1 MLIRKNILGFLLL
14 SAIGVSAQL
23 SPNTQARLSDGD
35 SPSSR
40 AQSGAQQLSSTAQQ
54 PTPTSERTAPAP
66 LAPQITP
73 ARVSTGHLF
82 SRPATPSQVQGPS
95 RVDEFVQDGKLRL
108 SLEDAILLTLLNNSD
123 VNVNRA
129 QFDLSQ
135 FAVQRAHSAFDPLF
149 VAGFTPTRS
158 TSPSASTLVGAST
171 LSTLSQTTTTGYSQ
185 TFQSGTGVNVG
196 LSTTRFTTNSSFATV
211 NPSFNSGLTFSLS
224 QPLLRRFGMF
234 ANRAPIIIAQ
244 RGVRQSRAN
253 FEAQLNDT
261 VQRVINQY
269 WDVVQSRKTLEV
281 LRKSLELAEASYQRD
296 KRALELGALPPLD
309 IYRSESQVAQRKL
322 SVIQAEYGLKQV
334 EDTLRQTV
342 GADLDARAGALDLAL
357 TDSAETNGK
366 LEIVDLQEALAAALK
381 DRPEIESQNQQLA
394 IDDANAKLA
403 SNNLRPDLNLN
414 ATYTS
419 NGLGGLVFNN
429 SGALVSSGGFG
440 DSLSQLGGFNF
451 PTYGINLQL
460 RLPIHNSAAAA
471 DLGTALVSK
480 RRSLYQM
487 RSIQQTIATE
497 VKNAVHDLEQA
508 ELVMA
513 AAQTARELA
522 QKNLGAEQRKYEL
535 GAQTIFFVLDAQNQ
549 LSQAEQSLVQA
560 QILYQKALAE
570 VDHATGSLL
579 AKHKLIP
586 ASATP

>member
-1 MLIRKNILGFLLL
+1 MHFRFLALSFLL
-14 SAIGVSAQL
+14 SIATAASGQT
-23 SPNTQARLSDGD
+23 SPNASAAAPRT
-35 SPSSR
+35 
-40 AQSGAQQLSSTAQQ
+40 QQLSSAAQEPS
-54 PTPTSERTAPAP
+54 PTGERTPPAP
-66 LAPQITP
+66 LAPEIVP
-73 ARVSTGHLF
+73 ARVSTGHFF
-82 SRPATPSQVQGPS
+82 SRPSAPAQVQAPG
-95 RVDEFVQDGKLRL
+95 RVDDFIKDGKLRL

-149 VAGFTPTRS
+149 VAGFTPTRAVE
-158 TSPSASTLVGAST
+158 PSDSSLNGAST
-171 LSTLSQTTTTGYSQ
+171 LSTLRQTTSTGYSQ
-185 TFQSGTGVNVG
+185 TFQSGTGVSVG

-211 NPSFNSGLTFSLS
+211 NPSFTSGLSFSVS
-224 QPLLRRFGMF
+224 QPLMKNFGMF

-269 WDVVQSRKTLEV
+269 WDVVQARKTLEV
-281 LRKSLELAEASYQRD
+281 LKKSLELAEASYQRD

-309 IYRSESQVAQRKL
+309 IYRSESQVAQRKIP
-322 SVIQAEYGLKQV
+322 VIQAEYSLKQF
-334 EDTLRQTV
+334 ENTLRQTL
-342 GADLDARAGALDLAL
+342 GADIDARAGALDLEL
-357 TDSAETNGK
+357 TDTADTASK
-366 LEIVDLQEALAAALK
+366 LEIVDLQEALATALK
-381 DRPEIESQNQQLA
+381 ERPEVESQNQQLA
-394 IDDANAKLA
+394 IDDANARLA
-403 SNNLRPDLNLN
+403 SNHMRPDLSLS

-419 NGLGGLVFNN
+419 NGLGGIVFDQT
-429 SGALVSSGGFG
+429 GTLVSTGGFG
-440 DSLSQLGGFNF
+440 DSLSQLGAFNF

-460 RLPIHNSAAAA
+460 RFPIRNSAAAA

-480 RRSLYQM
+480 RRTLYQM
-487 RSIQQTIATE
+487 RSVQQSIATE

-508 ELVMA
+508 ELVIT
-513 AAQTARELA
+513 AAQSSRELA
-522 QKNLGAEQRKYEL
+522 AKNLAAEQRKYEL

-560 QILYQKALAE
+560 QIFYQKALAE

-579 AKHKLIP
+579 AKHKVIP